1 MMSSAKTRLRF
12 GLRLGA
18 ALLLA
23 GWAGTAQGIVGGQT
37 GGPLDASAVMVL
49 HDRGGVCTGVVV
61 APDVILTAAHCVP
74 QGAQLRVHYRETG
87 QPVLLET
94 QAVQR
99 HPGYRANAVKERKRS
114 IDLALV
120 KLPAPLPGRFEAAT
134 LSAAAPEGRVTVAG
148 YGLGREGV
156 ASSTGT
162 WRSVRLDV
170 ATPYGPSRI
179 LLWAR
184 GPAGSGGC
192 HGDSGG
198 PMIDSEGGA
207 AAIMTWS
214 VGTGGKSCGD
224 LTQGVLLGAQR
235 EWIDVS
241 LARWSRSAN
250 WR

>member
-12 GLRLGA
+12 GVRLCA

-23 GWAGTAQGIVGGQT
+23 GWAGTARGIVGGQT
-37 GGPLDASAVMVL
+37 GGPLEESAVMVL
-49 HDRGGVCTGVVV
+49 HDRGGICTGVVV

-74 QGAQLRVHYRETG
+74 QGAQLRVHYREAG

-94 QAVQR
+94 QSVLR
-99 HPGYRANAVKERKRS
+99 HPGYRANAVKERTRS

-120 KLPAPLPGRFEAAT
+120 KLRAPLPRRFEAAM
-134 LSAAAPEGRVTVAG
+134 LSADPPESRVTVAG
-148 YGLGREGV
+148 YGLGQEGV

-170 ATPYGPSRI
+170 AAPYGPSRI

-192 HGDSGG
+192 QGDSGG
-198 PMIDSEGGA
+198 PMIDADGA
-207 AAIMTWS
+207 VAAIISWS
-214 VGTGGKSCGD
+214 VGTGGRSCGD
-224 LTQGVLLGAQR
+224 LTQGALLGAQR
-235 EWIDVS
+235 EWIDAS
-241 LARWSRSAN
+241 LARWSRSAG